1 MRFSIIALA
10 FVFISCGNPFKRND
24 NHNDRT
30 PPPGVPAGPVG
41 PIPDPVEPVEG
52 FVSFPAFE
60 SILLADLTG
69 GGLSRAEQED
79 AAFFTLCDQLN
90 AGTLTDEMRRG
101 VEKGINQL
109 STEANIEAGTWLG
122 DSQCVLRVDLRDY
135 NLSNGKWR
143 SFIEQADPL
152 KFESFTDRGL
162 LIKQLTQKRR
172 AWMHGTV
179 FLETALTDNTYYNL
193 LEIPANLDVFLSS
206 FAGCDLQGDFDDEEE
221 ELFFSGIR
229 RSGIARNKNRTIYT
243 HECRDGAF
251 AGTYDTIV
259 EDVTSAGRN
268 LSINPFPVEA
278 RTNNTFQHDAQ
289 EFIGTLPNGLQFFAL
304 FNSDGVREVC
314 APTDVVVDNVRPEV
328 APDICNAR
336 SCSSCH
342 SSGMIQGDDFI
353 AAHVTGNNNF
363 SQREIDLGQF
373 FFGRK
378 VGFQAALNQANSN
391 FTDSLQEL
399 NISDASK
406 DPINV
411 LTDKIRREL
420 DVKLVAGMLSLKEDE
435 FKRILPQ
442 SPGGLLAIGQ
452 LLNGGT
458 INFNDLVQVKD
469 ILVDD
474 LNLFQ
479 DGVGQ

>member
-1 MRFSIIALA
+1 MKILIMALA
-10 FVFISCGNPFKRND
+10 LVISCSNPFDKGGD
-24 NHNDRT
+24 DSDYRT
-30 PPPGVPAGPVG
+30 PPPGVPDGPVG
-41 PIPDPVEPVEG
+41 EIPDPVEPEPD

-60 SILLADLTG
+60 STLLADLT
-69 GGLSRAEQED
+69 GGLSRAEQEN

-109 STEANIEAGTWLG
+109 STEARIETGTWIG
-122 DSQCVLRVDLRDY
+122 DSKCVLRVDLRDY
-135 NLSNGKWR
+135 NLTNGKWR
-143 SFIEQADPL
+143 NIIEQADPL

-172 AWMHGTV
+172 PWMHGSV
-179 FLETALTDNTYYNL
+179 FLETTLTNNTYYDL
-193 LEIPANLDVFLSS
+193 LGIPADLGGFLNG

-229 RSGIARNKNRTIYT
+229 RSGIARNKNRSLYI
-243 HECRDGAF
+243 HDCRDGAF

-259 EDVTSAGRN
+259 EDITSAGRN
-268 LSINPFPVEA
+268 MSINPFPLEA
-278 RTNNTFQHDAQ
+278 RTNNTLQHDAQ
-289 EFIGTLPNGLQFFAL
+289 EFIGTLPNQLQFFAL
-304 FNSDGVREVC
+304 FNSAGIREVC
-314 APTDVVVDNVRPEV
+314 APTTVVVDNVRPEI

-336 SCSSCH
+336 SCLSCH

-363 SQREIDLGQF
+363 SQREIDIGKFFYGRKDGFRAALGQADAVF
-373 FFGRK
+373 
-378 VGFQAALNQANSN
+378 ADA
-391 FTDSLQEL
+391 LQEL
-399 NISDASK
+399 KISDGSK
-406 DPINV
+406 DPVNF
-411 LTDKIRREL
+411 LTDRIRREM
-420 DVKLVAGMLSLKEDE
+420 DAKLVAGMLSLEEDE
-435 FKRILPQ
+435 FKAILPQ

-469 ILVDD
+469 ILIND